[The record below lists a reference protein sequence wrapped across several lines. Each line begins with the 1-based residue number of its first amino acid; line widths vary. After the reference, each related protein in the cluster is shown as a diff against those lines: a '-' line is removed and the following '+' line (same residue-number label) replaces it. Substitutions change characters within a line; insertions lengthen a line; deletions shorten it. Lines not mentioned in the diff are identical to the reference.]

1 MMMKKPKAIMLKTM
15 PQYLSEKGST
25 FFYILLAVVLFGT
38 LSFTVSRGMRGAQ
51 TNTLSDR
58 KAELAASEI
67 LDNAQKIQRSIDY
80 LRRNGCSENDISMET
95 PDGLNTNAASPIDKS
110 CHVFSP
116 SGGNITWNT
125 PKIGIAENSFWRASS
140 HSHINDIGTNKVEL
154 LLYLPSVNKTVCEKI
169 NKSANIVR
177 DTIPL
182 ESGYAF
188 DSEWN
193 GSFNDGSPHTISC
206 NGVAPAGACNRKPF
220 ACIESDVS
228 NAYHG
233 NYIFYYVLIER

>member
-1 MMMKKPKAIMLKTM
+1 MMRRHKEATKQATPGHLC
-15 PQYLSEKGST
+15 EKGSA

-38 LSFTVSRGMRGAQ
+38 LSFTVSRGMRGQQAS
-51 TNTLSDR
+51 TMSER
-58 KAELAASEI
+58 KAELAASEL
-67 LDNAQKIQRSIDY
+67 LDSAQKIQRAIDY

-95 PDGLNTNAASPIDKS
+95 PDGLNINANAPVDES
-110 CHVFSP
+110 CHIFSP
-116 SGGNITWNT
+116 SGGKVVWNT
-125 PKIGIAENSFWRASS
+125 PQASIAKNSFWRASS
-140 HSHINDIGTNKVEL
+140 YSHINDIGTAKAEL
-154 LLYLPSVNKTVCEKI
+154 LLYLPSVNKVVCEKI

-182 ESGYAF
+182 ENGYAF

-193 GSFNDGSPHTISC
+193 GSFNDGSPHVITCDGITPSGSC
-206 NGVAPAGACNRKPF
+206 DRKAF

-228 NAYHG
+228 NIDHG